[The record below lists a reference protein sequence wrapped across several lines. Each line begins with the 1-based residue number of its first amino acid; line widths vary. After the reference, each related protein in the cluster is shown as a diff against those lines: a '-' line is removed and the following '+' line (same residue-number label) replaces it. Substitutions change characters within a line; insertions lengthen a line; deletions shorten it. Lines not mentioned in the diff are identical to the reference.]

1 MKLTYTK
8 KVVKR
13 KTGEYTVIIP
23 DGTENF
29 LNNKYIFDADRE
41 GLNAILMSV
50 LLMTKRKDLIIYFP
64 VMSNTLPDRYFPK
77 ANEYVVSEKARGDVV
92 FFHHAAQIPV
102 SDWKEIRRSLM
113 FTKGIKAAF
122 CADIDFEYR
131 QCMKRY
137 KDVERFVCTEKK
149 DLFLFKRKF
158 ETFFFIGGRS
168 TFTEFFIDLKKMLDL
183 PLEENF
189 KASPMNDY
197 VFFNTGYGK
206 DILVEFPELG
216 FFDERLLPPRTE

>member
-1 MKLTYTK
+1 
-8 KVVKR
+8 
-13 KTGEYTVIIP
+13 
-23 DGTENF
+23 
-29 LNNKYIFDADRE
+29 
-41 GLNAILMSV
+41 
-50 LLMTKRKDLIIYFP
+50 
-64 VMSNTLPDRYFPK
+64 
-77 ANEYVVSEKARGDVV
+77 
-92 FFHHAAQIPV
+92 
-102 SDWKEIRRSLM
+102 M

-137 KDVERFVCTEKK
+137 KDDERFVCTEKK

-158 ETFFFIGGRS
+158 ETCFFIGGRF

-189 KASPMNDY
+189 KDLPLNDY

-206 DILVEFPELG
+206 EILVEFPELG
-216 FFDERLLPPRTE
+216 FFDERLLPPKTE